1 MSDLDFKQFVV
12 YNLLSQGVLL
22 AIHILYVWGVGGGA
36 KQTLNKKFK
45 SRRHLPSGLM
55 EKSICQVLIKYPG

>member
-1 MSDLDFKQFVV
+1 MSDLGFKQFVV
-12 YNLLSQGVLL
+12 YNLFSQGVLL
-22 AIHILYVWGVGGGA
+22 TIHILCACVGGGA

-45 SRRHLPSGLM
+45 SRRQLPSGLI